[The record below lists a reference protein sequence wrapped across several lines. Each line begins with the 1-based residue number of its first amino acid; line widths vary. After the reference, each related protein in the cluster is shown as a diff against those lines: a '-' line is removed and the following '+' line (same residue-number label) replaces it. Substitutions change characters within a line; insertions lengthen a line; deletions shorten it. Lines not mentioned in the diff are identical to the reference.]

1 MPLLPAL
8 TSTCRARVHRSKSSK
23 AEPLPEVKSLVDHDA
38 TASSAG
44 VAASA
49 LHASLAERLAAL
61 STLDTNNDGL
71 VDANDSSYSQLA
83 VWQDANQDG
92 VADADELSS
101 LADHGI
107 DGISLNGSLVDGY
120 LDAQS
125 LLAQPLSSGTPL
137 VAVQGSDA
145 QLAKLA
151 SLDFGDLLV
160 GGENYLDLDQA
171 LKESSLTSS
180 QPEGASASGPSAS
193 ESQPGASS
201 PEAAQQQADAPPP
214 ANDSGGGQGA
224 SGEQGGQQNQ
234 SQSQEAQAND
244 GPADAGPNHA
254 EAASV
259 TIQIDD
265 GAEQA
270 QNHAVA

>member
-1 MPLLPAL
+1 MHA
-8 TSTCRARVHRSKSSK
+8 S
-23 AEPLPEVKSLVDHDA
+23 DDA
-38 TASSAG
+38 TLSTAG
-44 VAASA
+44 YDAGQTAAIEPGSPASA

-61 STLDTNNDGL
+61 AALDTNSDGVIDNNDT
-71 VDANDSSYSQLA
+71 SYGKFA
-83 VWQDANQDG
+83 IWQDANHDG
-92 VADADELSS
+92 VADVSELSS
-101 LADHGI
+101 LGDHGI
-107 DGISLNGSLVDGY
+107 AGISLNGTLVESY

-125 LLAQPLSSGTPL
+125 LLAQAPDFGTPL
-137 VAVQGSDA
+137 VAVQGSDV

-151 SLDFGDLLV
+151 SLDIGDLLV
-160 GGENYLDLDQA
+160 GGNGYLDLDQA
-171 LKESSLTSS
+171 LKASLLTSS

-214 ANDSGGGQGA
+214 ANDSGGSQGA

-234 SQSQEAQAND
+234 SQSQEAQANA
-244 GPADAGPNHA
+244 GPAEADAGPNHA

>member
-1 MPLLPAL
+1 M
-8 TSTCRARVHRSKSSK
+8 
-23 AEPLPEVKSLVDHDA
+23 
-38 TASSAG
+38 
-44 VAASA
+44 
-49 LHASLAERLAAL
+49 
-61 STLDTNNDGL
+61 
-71 VDANDSSYSQLA
+71 
-83 VWQDANQDG
+83 WQDANQDG

-107 DGISLNGSLVDGY
+107 DGIALNGSLIDGY
-120 LDAQS
+120 LHAQS
-125 LLAQPLSSGTPL
+125 LFAQPASGMPF

-151 SLDFGDLLV
+151 SLDIGDLLV
-160 GGENYLDLDQA
+160 GGEGYLDLDQA

-180 QPEGASASGPSAS
+180 QSEGASASGPAAS

-201 PEAAQQQADAPPP
+201 SEAAQQQADAPPP
-214 ANDSGGGQGA
+214 TIDSGGSQSA

-244 GPADAGPNHA
+244 GPAEAAAGPNHA

-270 QNHAVA
+270 LNHAVA